1 MKMTSGTKGWPVLP
15 GWAARITRDSIRH
28 DVLAGLTGAS
38 VVIPQGVAFAAI
50 AGLPPEMGLFTAV
63 VPTIVAALAGSSLH
77 AVSGPTT
84 AISVLVFASLSEEYA
99 AGGPEFISAAITLAL
114 LVGVIQLALGL
125 LKLGTVL
132 DFISH
137 SVMLGFV
144 SGAAVL
150 IILSQLLKLTGTPS
164 LHAFLDGS
172 FFTDLTTAER
182 WPAIATAAVTFA
194 IAAAVRRLSPGLPNY
209 LIGMLGGTIFY
220 QAILPGGVS
229 PNTVGELDRV
239 VPLFSLPGMSSE
251 AIVTLTPAALAIAVV
266 GLLESGSIA
275 RALALK
281 ADVPL
286 DPNREFTGQGLSN
299 IIGSFFSCYA
309 SSSSF
314 TRSGL
319 NYDSGARTPLAAVF
333 AALFLV
339 AILLVA
345 APLMALVPLSAIS
358 GLILLIGLRLIDIG
372 HIRRVFRSSRAEGF
386 ILVTTF
392 VFSAFIDL
400 EVAVYVG
407 VVLSLFVFVYKTS
420 RPFLSVGAPDPASD
434 SRYFRPVSSSHLPE
448 CPQLVIARIEG
459 PIYFGSV
466 EAIRRELR
474 HIEDSR
480 PDQVHMILVILGVGE
495 IDLWGAELLI
505 EEAGRRRR
513 RGGSLGLQ
521 TKTPK
526 VLNTLERFGVPEK
539 LATAKCH
546 PSKGAAIAET
556 VELLDPEICRTCT
569 ARIFRECAGRPS
581 PSD

>member
-1 MKMTSGTKGWPVLP
+1 MAELKQNWPVLP
-15 GWAARITRDSIRH
+15 VWASLITRRTLRLDIQ
-28 DVLAGLTGAS
+28 AGLTGAS

-63 VPTIVAALAGSSLH
+63 VPTIVAALTGSSLH

-84 AISVLVFASLSEEYA
+84 AISVLVFASLSSEYPV
-99 AGGPEFISAAITLAL
+99 GGPEFIGAAITLAL
-114 LVGVIQLALGL
+114 LVGLIQFALGL
-125 LKLGTVL
+125 VKLGTVL
-132 DFISH
+132 DFVSH

-150 IILSQLLKLTGTPS
+150 IILSQLLNLTGTPS
-164 LHAFLDGS
+164 VQSLVDGG
-172 FFTDLTTAER
+172 FVAELFEPDR
-182 WPAIATAAVTFA
+182 WPAIATAAATFV
-194 IAAAVRRLSPGLPNY
+194 IAALIRWIRPSLPNY
-209 LIGMLGGTIFY
+209 LFGMIGGTVLY
-220 QAILPGGVS
+220 HVLLPAGVA
-229 PNTVGELDRV
+229 PDTVGELERV
-239 VPLFSLPGMSSE
+239 VPVFSLPGVSPE
-251 AIVTLTPAALAIAVV
+251 AISALLPAALAIATV

-275 RALALK
+275 RALAMR

-286 DPNREFTGQGLSN
+286 NPNREFLGQGLSN
-299 IIGSFFSCYA
+299 IAGSIFSCYP

-319 NYDSGARTPLAAVF
+319 NFDAGAKTPLAAVF
-333 AALFLV
+333 AAVFLV

-358 GLILLIGLRLIDIG
+358 GLILLIGLRLIDID

-420 RPFLSVGAPDPASD
+420 RPFLSIGAPDPETE

-448 CPQLVIARIEG
+448 CPQLVMARIEG

-466 EAIRRELR
+466 EAVRRELR
-474 HIEDSR
+474 RIEEER
-480 PDQVHMILVILGVGE
+480 PEQVHMILVILGVGE

-505 EEAGRRRR
+505 EEAKRRKR

-526 VLNTLERFGVPEK
+526 VLETLRRFDVPAV
-539 LATAKCH
+539 LATGKCH
-546 PSKGAAIAET
+546 PSKGAAITET
-556 VELLDPEICRTCT
+556 VEILDPEVCRMCQ
-569 ARIFRECAGRPS
+569 ARIFRECAGRPR
-581 PSD
+581 PNAA